1 MCRVLLFDNDQ
12 EDGEGELLFLN
23 EWENTEH
30 DVGTD
35 VTTKKKKKKDR
46 STNRGS
52 GGRKTKGKETRLRS
66 DWLYF
71 EMETTENSEPN
82 VSCVLMFSCGR
93 FRSWARRGP
102 VSPVWSL
109 RRH

>member
-52 GGRKTKGKETRLRS
+52 GGKKNKRKRNTVAVGL
-66 DWLYF
+66 
-71 EMETTENSEPN
+71 
-82 VSCVLMFSCGR
+82 VVL
-93 FRSWARRGP
+93 
-102 VSPVWSL
+102 
-109 RRH
+109 

>member
-12 EDGEGELLFLN
+12 EGGEGELLFLN

-52 GGRKTKGKETRLRS
+52 GGKKNKRKRNTVAVGL
-66 DWLYF
+66 
-71 EMETTENSEPN
+71 
-82 VSCVLMFSCGR
+82 VVL
-93 FRSWARRGP
+93 
-102 VSPVWSL
+102 
-109 RRH
+109 

>member
-12 EDGEGELLFLN
+12 DDGEGELLFLN

-52 GGRKTKGKETRLRS
+52 GGKKNKRKRNTVAVGL
-66 DWLYF
+66 
-71 EMETTENSEPN
+71 
-82 VSCVLMFSCGR
+82 VVL
-93 FRSWARRGP
+93 
-102 VSPVWSL
+102 
-109 RRH
+109 

>member
-1 MCRVLLFDNDQ
+1 MFDNDQ

-52 GGRKTKGKETRLRS
+52 GGKKNKRKRNTVAVGL
-66 DWLYF
+66 
-71 EMETTENSEPN
+71 
-82 VSCVLMFSCGR
+82 VVL
-93 FRSWARRGP
+93 
-102 VSPVWSL
+102 
-109 RRH
+109 

>member
-35 VTTKKKKKKDR
+35 VTTKKKKKKKDR

-52 GGRKTKGKETRLRS
+52 GGEEKQKEKKHG
-66 DWLYF
+66 
-71 EMETTENSEPN
+71 
-82 VSCVLMFSCGR
+82 CGR
-93 FRSWARRGP
+93 TGCTLKWKRRKIRNP
-102 VSPVWSL
+102 MCRVY
-109 RRH
+109 